1 VLQFV
6 SDLPSLNNDISY
18 RNVHR
23 IANSM
28 QFSTNNLFLNFFS
41 TGHVNFKALQQEMQN
56 NAESQNKVMQLTEIS
71 ILSNI
76 LESI

>member
-28 QFSTNNLFLNFFS
+28 QFSTNKLFLNFS

>member
-1 VLQFV
+1 
-6 SDLPSLNNDISY
+6 
-18 RNVHR
+18 
-23 IANSM
+23 M

-56 NAESQNKVMQLTEIS
+56 NAESQNKVMQLTEIN